1 LNTIDTVVI
10 GSEPELIGALSI
22 HTEDIS
28 VFVSVSEALNF
39 VKINKPSYIFISL
52 VLDSHDGVDVCREL
66 RKELPYGFSHI
77 VLLSPDKDSF
87 LEIHALQNGADEFWP
102 APFTKRLIQTKLS
115 ALFRRKPKSEEDI
128 YDEKSIKTE
137 SRGNKIEIGDSSL
150 ELPRKEFEI
159 LHLLKNN
166 PKKVFSRAEIINHIW
181 GKNVNVNGRTI
192 DVHIK
197 SLRTKLGS
205 DKIQT
210 IKGVGYKL
218 DI

>member
-1 LNTIDTVVI
+1 MNRFDTVVI
-10 GSEPELIGALSI
+10 GSEPELAEALGV

-28 VFVSVSEALNF
+28 IFLAVSEAIDF
-39 VKINKPSYIFISL
+39 VKKNKPTYIFVSL
-52 VLDSHDGVDVCREL
+52 VLDSHDGVDVCREI
-66 RKELPYGFSHI
+66 RNELPYGFSHI
-77 VLLSPDKDSF
+77 ILLSPDRDSF
-87 LEIHALQNGADEFWP
+87 LEIHALQNGADEFWS
-102 APFTKRLIQTKLS
+102 APFTKRLIRTKLS

-128 YDEKSIKTE
+128 FDEKSIKTE

-166 PKKVFSRAEIINHIW
+166 PKKVFSRAEIISYIW